1 MPFIDNPLDCSTEE
15 CFVLD
20 IPLKS
25 ADLTAWSQESNP
37 SDMACV
43 AAACQRARSEV
54 QVKYLF
60 DGDRKLFDAA
70 KDNELS
76 CWISTNALRPILRKS
91 LNPEQILKSRW
102 VLTWKNVEA
111 DQDKPSHKKAKARLV
126 VLGYQDPQ
134 LTSVARD
141 SPTLTKEGRNTI
153 LQLIASQ

>member
-1 MPFIDNPLDCSTEE
+1 
-15 CFVLD
+15 
-20 IPLKS
+20 
-25 ADLTAWSQESNP
+25 
-37 SDMACV
+37 MACI
-43 AAACQRARSEV
+43 AAASQRARSEV
-54 QVKYLF
+54 QVKYLS
-60 DGDRKLFDAA
+60 DSDRKLFDVA
-70 KDNELS
+70 KDNVLS

-141 SPTLTKEGRNTI
+141 CPTLTKEGRNTI
-153 LQLIASQ
+153 LQLISSQQWDLTSFDIKTAFLERQSG